1 MEQPTTD
8 ETMLKFDSKP
18 TLLEKLRV
26 LLEEAKTPEV
36 LYDKVEQ
43 KTETIDG
50 IALVQCFY
58 GNDISRISATTQALE
73 FNLQMTRKPSTWV
86 FVEAQKSKSECVFN
100 WVKKYG
106 IKHIFVKTTS
116 DSDGILLKNPLWNR
130 GAENCVEDRLCFL
143 DSDVVMCNS
152 DWVEKCRDAFDS
164 GLDVM
169 SLASHQY
176 CQADDNCSLHESIG
190 YRWVVKRTVENSHCG
205 FTIGMTRKAWKE
217 IGKFK
222 PALIL
227 DDLRLFHTLMGQS
240 TFASFKKWTS
250 SFKLDNTHALGYNLS
265 LGYADNIAC
274 HVWHGDPGGKY
285 EYITRLLEV
294 AGVANEDDL
303 FDVDDKTG
311 IPTWRTGVAHIDAIK
326 CVLDG
331 IEDIQDVKGSYY
343 QEMRN
348 RLGAPD
354 EKYPLFVCTIVK
366 DCFGLEFKDFVDFKN
381 KIESEYNPGHGMNP
395 TVVFLTDCTKFKQD
409 FKSSDTNLLPLDIKS
424 VVKGKNKANVMV
436 DMCANAIQAVEK
448 GKWKGSIVMYVP
460 FDFKD
465 FDKLELD
472 VWIPDGVVK
481 LGNGVEMA
489 KV

>member
-1 MEQPTTD
+1 MEHPITD
-8 ETMLKFDSKP
+8 ETMMKFDSKP

-26 LLEEAKTPEV
+26 LLGEANTPEV

-106 IKHIFVKTTS
+106 IRHIFVKTTS
-116 DSDGILLKNPLWNR
+116 NSDGILLKNPLWNI
-130 GAENCVEDRLCFL
+130 GVENCVEDRLCFL

-164 GLDVM
+164 GLDVL

-176 CQADDNCSLHESIG
+176 CQADDSCSLHESIG
-190 YRWVVKRTVENSHCG
+190 YRWAVKRTVENSHCG
-205 FTIGMTRKAWKE
+205 FTIGMTKKAWQE

-227 DDLRLFHTLMGQS
+227 DDLRTFHTLMGQS
-240 TFASFKKWTS
+240 TFAPFKKWTS
-250 SFKLDNTHALGYNLS
+250 SFKLDNPHALGYNLS
-265 LGYADNIAC
+265 LGYANNIAC

-285 EYITRLLEV
+285 EAITRLLNA
-294 AGVANEDDL
+294 AGVKDIDSLIEDGGN
-303 FDVDDKTG
+303 G
-311 IPTWRTGVAHIDAIK
+311 IPVWKSGLASVDAIRK
-326 CVLDG
+326 LLQNN
-331 IEDIQDVKGSYY
+331 IEDNQDISGSYY

-348 RLGAPD
+348 RLGTPD
-354 EKYPLFVCTIVK
+354 EKHPLFVCTIVK

-381 KIESEYNPGHGMNP
+381 KIESEYNPGHGINP
-395 TVVFLTDCTKFKQD
+395 TVVFLTDNNRFKES
-409 FKSSDTNLLPLDIKS
+409 FKEADLNVLPIDKKILSGKS
-424 VVKGKNKANVMV
+424 RNHSIVE
-436 DMCANAIQAVEK
+436 MCADAIGSIEK
-448 GKWKGSIVMYVP
+448 EKWKGSTVMYVP

-472 VWIPDGVVK
+472 VWVPDGVVK
-481 LGNGVEMA
+481 MVDGVEM
-489 KV
+489 VVV